1 MRVGRGASK
10 DLVVVHFFTLLPK
23 NFGCLNARS
32 SVVSN
37 QPKRFDHSASWI

>member
-1 MRVGRGASK
+1 MRPADGGSK
-10 DLVVVHFFTLLPK
+10 KLVVVHFVATTTK